1 MFLLSPLVLI
11 PLSLTLRKPYGFRKS
26 MVLLFMLNTS
36 STFMPMAHKLL
47 VPGYQKW
54 VLVTIILNICQT
66 GEVSRKCFF
75 SDYDTQSKLIDYFIG
90 MTLAVIMREDI
101 EKPFLYMVKERH
113 RAVSTVSHTIFDL
126 LKVWRI
132 LTTYLQIINFLIWT
146 LILFGMLSIVICYQL
161 VETYNED
168 WLKSVFASIM
178 RPVWCTG
185 LSWIVYSC
193 HHGYG
198 GKYIWAQSYKKI
210 RNVKKSWCS
219 TYSRVF

>member
-113 RAVSTVSHTIFDL
+113 RAVSTVSNIIWFTKRMTNLHYIFSDY
-126 LKVWRI
+126 KFFNMDTNPFRNVVHSNMPPISWNIRRI
-132 LTTYLQIINFLIWT
+132 L
-146 LILFGMLSIVICYQL
+146 
-161 VETYNED
+161 
-168 WLKSVFASIM
+168 A
-178 RPVWCTG
+178 
-185 LSWIVYSC
+185 
-193 HHGYG
+193 
-198 GKYIWAQSYKKI
+198 
-210 RNVKKSWCS
+210 
-219 TYSRVF
+219 